1 MTLKEQKYIYLFTLM
16 HSFVEVCRAVE
27 EALERGSPAVIDSY
41 RREALLSGSEALSI
55 TDSHVQ
61 CLSLSAR
68 NSCKKLF
75 KPDKHMC
82 QTRV

>member
-1 MTLKEQKYIYLFTLM
+1 M
-16 HSFVEVCRAVE
+16 HSFNMALKVCRAVD
-27 EALERGSPAVIDSY
+27 EALECGSSAVIDSD

-55 TDSHVQ
+55 TDSPVQ
-61 CLSLSAR
+61 SLSAR